1 MEGSEC
7 ELVETAFSDN
17 SALGKESIAEL
28 LDDVIPL
35 RVLNLVAGFFYV
47 GPASLHIEGLVE
59 GKLLVHHPI
68 RVVCPHVVEAVRGQI
83 RSAFVHVTIAHVLI

>member
-28 LDDVIPL
+28 SNNLES
-35 RVLNLVAGFFYV
+35 LNTVYGNMLSAMNV
-47 GPASLHIEGLVE
+47 S
-59 GKLLVHHPI
+59 
-68 RVVCPHVVEAVRGQI
+68 
-83 RSAFVHVTIAHVLI
+83 RS